1 MSLAR
6 QGLVVVKAQVV
17 ADLPEQE
24 LFIDLNNV
32 LQQKQERKAKSS
44 MLNPIAKPSQKL
56 SSVTVGNNVQL
67 FIPTVVTMLTIV
79 TLKFNEYQTAECDH
93 SDV

>member
-17 ADLPEQE
+17 ADLQEQG

-32 LQQKQERKAKSS
+32 LQQKQKKEAKSS
-44 MLNPIAKPSQKL
+44 MQNPIAKPSQKL

-67 FIPTVVTMLTIV
+67 LIPTVVIMLTIV
-79 TLKFNEYQTAECDH
+79 TVKFNEYQTAECDH
-93 SDV
+93 LGV

>member
-17 ADLPEQE
+17 ADLPEQG

-32 LQQKQERKAKSS
+32 LQQKQEREAKSS
-44 MLNPIAKPSQKL
+44 MQNPIAKPSQKL
-56 SSVTVGNNVQL
+56 FSVTVEMGNNVQL
-67 FIPTVVTMLTIV
+67 FIPTVVIMLTIV
-79 TLKFNEYQTAECDH
+79 TAKFKECQTAECDH
-93 SDV
+93 